1 MLTFYRKEPFTL
13 SAGYSNAKDIPYPS
27 TDIGNFKI
35 TNIVAQANGE
45 SSKVK
50 VKVRVDSHGVFK
62 VISASMYEKIEGEE
76 EEAKENMEVDDKD
89 KKEGNVDKSEV
100 NGEQQQNDT
109 EMDQSAA
116 SENGADQSSSSES
129 QSKPEEQAGNGD
141 SQENAEKKEKEKKT
155 PTKKKTVKTIDLPV
169 ESMVHQLSKT
179 ELNNLIEKENQM
191 VMQDRLEKERADAKN
206 AVEEYVYEMRDKM
219 YSTYENFVTEDDR
232 SSFSL
237 KLEDTE
243 NWLYEDGEDEKKQV
257 YIDKLAEL
265 KQIGQPM
272 ADRYREAQEWPA
284 ARDDMGQTII
294 QIRKFVDQWTA
305 GVSFF

>member
-89 KKEGNVDKSEV
+89 KKEGNVDKPEV